1 MATRKIYE
9 MPVEGMFLH
18 PEFIK
23 LPAAGVGSLL
33 RLVMHYWMTDCA
45 PIPIAHSEL
54 FAVCRPSPRVWNT
67 HKHMILKIFKDI
79 EPGLKDYFERRA
91 GFRDNLLRLSAHG
104 NSVRRERALA
114 KRAARHGDRLDM
126 APGRDADEYQKV
138 QTPEERGARSRATPT
153 RKG

>member
-1 MATRKIYE
+1 MKARKIYE

-23 LPAAGVGSLL
+23 LPAAGVGSLV

-67 HKHMILKIFKDI
+67 HKTIILKIFKDI
-79 EPGLKDYFERRA
+79 EPSLRDYFERRA
-91 GFRDNLLRLSAHG
+91 GLRDNLIRLANYGH
-104 NSVRRERALA
+104 A
-114 KRAARHGDRLDM
+114 KQRSEAAVKKQQRHGDRLDA
-126 APGRDADEYQKV
+126 APKKDADEYQRV
-138 QTPEERGARSRATPT
+138 ATPEERGARRGVAPT